1 MGGVSVIGW
10 PMAPHKVETL
20 FGDTVRLRDV
30 VKEILFSIEV
40 PLREAQSC
48 VGTDSCRRY

>member
-1 MGGVSVIGW
+1 
-10 PMAPHKVETL
+10 MAPHKVETL

-30 VKEILFSIEV
+30 VKKNSIEV